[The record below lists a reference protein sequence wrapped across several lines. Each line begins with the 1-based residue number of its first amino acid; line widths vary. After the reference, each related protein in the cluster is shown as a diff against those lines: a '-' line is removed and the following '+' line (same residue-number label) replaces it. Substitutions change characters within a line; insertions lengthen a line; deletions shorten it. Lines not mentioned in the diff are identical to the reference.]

1 MFFSYD
7 TLLIYDAKG
16 YIEILMLISQSFYI
30 FPTQISLEMAD
41 NIKNKVNV
49 NSIDLIWP
57 MTIHFLADD

>member
-16 YIEILMLISQSFYI
+16 YIEILMLISQSFYV
-30 FPTQISLEMAD
+30 FSTQISGF
-41 NIKNKVNV
+41 KNKVNV

>member
-30 FPTQISLEMAD
+30 FPTQISLKMAD

>member
-30 FPTQISLEMAD
+30 FSTQISGF
-41 NIKNKVNV
+41 KNKVNV
-49 NSIDLIWP
+49 NSIDLI
-57 MTIHFLADD
+57 

>member
-30 FPTQISLEMAD
+30 FPTQISLKMAD

-49 NSIDLIWP
+49 NSIDLI
-57 MTIHFLADD
+57 